1 MKIINAQRYSNPLLD
16 LRTVTSAQNILEVQ
30 NYLTS
35 VRMTDSVLKICNS
48 SLRRDERTSAGRTGY
63 LTARCFCS
71 GEDGKG
77 KCCPERKKLCDP
89 GGCAECICRCLCPQ
103 TGHASTGTG
112 GGSHSK
118 GASGRYPYQSQ
129 TCISRRKVSRYV
141 EKSVRLY
148 PCFFRMYDTA
158 VCLQQTFYALFGRSA
173 YDACCGNV
181 SVPSKGYPEYR
192 DSVDNCAGS

>member
-1 MKIINAQRYSNPLLD
+1 MYLQMSVPTDWSCVHRHRWRESQQGRFWKI
-16 LRTVTSAQNILEVQ
+16 
-30 NYLTS
+30 
-35 VRMTDSVLKICNS
+35 
-48 SLRRDERTSAGRTGY
+48 SL
-63 LTARCFCS
+63 
-71 GEDGKG
+71 
-77 KCCPERKKLCDP
+77 
-89 GGCAECICRCLCPQ
+89 
-103 TGHASTGTG
+103 
-112 GGSHSK
+112 
-118 GASGRYPYQSQ
+118 QSQ

-192 DSVDNCAGS
+192 DSVDNCSRQLRKDRKFFCLWISVLNIFFMRRVM